1 MILIFIHMG
10 MLWLDP
16 LEFIDD
22 QLISRIT
29 GFPTI
34 GEDPTTL
41 FTNKAREKALVES
54 MKDKFHT
61 FRRKRG
67 LDVANINDGNVQF
80 ETQVFSCELLR
91 KFLKEKVSVTVIVT
105 AEKCVEGVQMN
116 WATFL
121 VN

>member
-54 MKDKFHT
+54 MKDNFHT
-61 FRRKRG
+61 CKGKRG
-67 LDVANINDGNVQF
+67 LDVTNIRDDVLCF
-80 ETQVFSCELLR
+80 VTQVLAY
-91 KFLKEKVSVTVIVT
+91 K
-105 AEKCVEGVQMN
+105 
-116 WATFL
+116 
-121 VN
+121 